1 MIELKISVCTES
13 VSCFTFSKLPLMLAS
28 SNAIP
33 VDKNEITRTN
43 KKNRYIYYNLAL
55 KYINFPGFII
65 LFFIFLY
72 TIIKCSF
79 DNFVTAN
86 EYQL

>member
-43 KKNRYIYYNLAL
+43 KKEIDIYYNLAL
-55 KYINFPGFII
+55 
-65 LFFIFLY
+65 
-72 TIIKCSF
+72 
-79 DNFVTAN
+79 
-86 EYQL
+86 